1 MADSGAMIATIS
13 AAQMD
18 SGTGGMSGMPGV
30 VLPPDPARRR
40 AAGAFGKGW
49 VDAVMSVETKE

>member
-1 MADSGAMIATIS
+1 MIATIS

-18 SGTGGMSGMPGV
+18 GGTGGMSGMPGV

>member
-1 MADSGAMIATIS
+1 MIATIS

-18 SGTGGMSGMPGV
+18 SGTGGMSGLPGV

-40 AAGAFGKGW
+40 AADAFGGGEK
-49 VDAVMSVETKE
+49 DAVMSVQTKK